1 MPEHRTWHAIRELN
15 RRVNDLGEPLA
26 LTDEIRALL
35 RDTASD
41 VAIASDT
48 VALALQ
54 GNASATELLR
64 EVAKRIREGSWR
76 LSRALTE
83 ANRRQEAGDTDGARA
98 ALMELLAV
106 EVVPFYR
113 ELAQVQL
120 DALDEP

>member
-26 LTDEIRALL
+26 LTDEIRARL

-83 ANRRQEAGDTDGARA
+83 ANRRQEAGRHGRGARGA
-98 ALMELLAV
+98 HGV
-106 EVVPFYR
+106 TR
-113 ELAQVQL
+113 R
-120 DALDEP
+120 